1 MPTGTKLETAL
12 ASAKGLA
19 ADMKTFSLDT
29 DNQEAKQMFN
39 QLATTM
45 DGVEQS
51 LQSRLDFV
59 KQQEQGCWI
68 DIHTYYNMQSRQH
81 CVISSRSGYSFG
93 HSTCCNI
100 VSLRSQW

>member
-45 DGVEQS
+45 EGVEQ
-51 LQSRLDFV
+51 QIKARLDFV
-59 KQQEQGCWI
+59 KQEEPQ
-68 DIHTYYNMQSRQH
+68 YN
-81 CVISSRSGYSFG
+81 
-93 HSTCCNI
+93 NN
-100 VSLRSQW
+100 

>member
-39 QLATTM
+39 QLSSTLDNVAQTI
-45 DGVEQS
+45 
-51 LQSRLDFV
+51 QSRLDFV
-59 KQQEQGCWI
+59 KQEEPQ
-68 DIHTYYNMQSRQH
+68 YNK
-81 CVISSRSGYSFG
+81 
-93 HSTCCNI
+93 
-100 VSLRSQW
+100 

>member
-29 DNQEAKQMFN
+29 DNEQAKQMFN
-39 QLATTM
+39 QLASTM

-59 KQQEQGCWI
+59 KQQEPQ
-68 DIHTYYNMQSRQH
+68 YNKS
-81 CVISSRSGYSFG
+81 
-93 HSTCCNI
+93 
-100 VSLRSQW
+100 VSYTHLTLPTIF

>member
-39 QLATTM
+39 QLAATM
-45 DGVEQS
+45 EDVEQ
-51 LQSRLDFV
+51 QIKSRLDFV
-59 KQQEQGCWI
+59 KKEEPQY
-68 DIHTYYNMQSRQH
+68 DK
-81 CVISSRSGYSFG
+81 
-93 HSTCCNI
+93 
-100 VSLRSQW
+100 